1 MEVRK
6 GEVPVDS
13 IAQGMLKLGA
23 VVWVACGWVP
33 AVEGNR
39 WNNVSTDNRGAK

>member
-13 IAQGMLKLGA
+13 TRQGRLKLGA
-23 VVWVACGWVP
+23 AVWVACGWVP
-33 AVEGNR
+33 AAEGSR
-39 WNNVSTDNRGAK
+39 WNNVNTDNRGAK